1 MNIRREER
9 KVICIHRYE
18 KKRTENANSQYWKAL
33 AFKNAIIITYYS
45 KQLQRRALKRHI
57 FEKYF
62 ALIENPLIQPVS
74 LPKGRKSRPEYSRFM
89 RVAKTVKMFNRRK
102 DYQRNMDI
110 CISY

>member
-1 MNIRREER
+1 MRR
-9 KVICIHRYE
+9 KGQ
-18 KKRTENANSQYWKAL
+18 KTPTAKTGKPS

-45 KQLQRRALKRHI
+45 KQLQRRALICHI